1 MHAHCGHTCEKCDMV
16 SYCIESGEEA
26 EWRGAVDPEWQ
37 EVLQL
42 GMSLWL
48 EGSTWQRK
56 GAQER
61 VDLALGEGTYSR
73 DEDTDCTFYL
83 SLLKTSYTNEN
94 NGKF

>member
-1 MHAHCGHTCEKCDMV
+1 MLTVDMHTRNGMV
-16 SYCIESGEEA
+16 SYGIETGEEA

-42 GMSLWL
+42 GMSLGL
-48 EGSTWQRK
+48 EGSTRQRK

-73 DEDTDCTFYL
+73 DKNTNCTF
-83 SLLKTSYTNEN
+83 S
-94 NGKF
+94 